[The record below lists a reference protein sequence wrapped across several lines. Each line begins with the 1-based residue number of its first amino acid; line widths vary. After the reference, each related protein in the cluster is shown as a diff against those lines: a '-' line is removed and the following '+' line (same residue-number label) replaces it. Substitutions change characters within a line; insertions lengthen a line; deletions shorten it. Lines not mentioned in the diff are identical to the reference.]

1 MLLEDV
7 NVNYL
12 KLNDNV
18 EIKRAL
24 PYVTRMS
31 SVCHSYVLVCHPY
44 VIRIYSNV
52 TRMLFYHEPLRNGFT
67 QVVTKSTRITM
78 ENYTTNLGSQV
89 VTKSTRIAMEN
100 YTTNLGT
107 LISKLKFYGINDNE
121 MSWFCDYLD
130 YNRKKSSKYPLL
142 TGLPQGPI
150 LGSLLFVIFFND
162 FEDCLGNSE
171 AIIYAEDNVVYYVA
185 SDINILE
192 RKMNEDFK
200 YIAQYLDDSE

>member
-1 MLLEDV
+1 MVLWL
-7 NVNYL
+7 
-12 KLNDNV
+12 
-18 EIKRAL
+18 
-24 PYVTRMS
+24 S
-31 SVCHSYVLVCHPY
+31 S
-44 VIRIYSNV
+44 
-52 TRMLFYHEPLRNGFT
+52 
-67 QVVTKSTRITM
+67 
-78 ENYTTNLGSQV
+78 SQ
-89 VTKSTRIAMEN
+89 
-100 YTTNLGT
+100 
-107 LISKLKFYGINDNE
+107 ISV
-121 MSWFCDYLD
+121 D

>member
-1 MLLEDV
+1 MMLLEDV

-67 QVVTKSTRITM
+67 QVVTKSTRIT
-78 ENYTTNLGSQV
+78 
-89 VTKSTRIAMEN
+89 MEN